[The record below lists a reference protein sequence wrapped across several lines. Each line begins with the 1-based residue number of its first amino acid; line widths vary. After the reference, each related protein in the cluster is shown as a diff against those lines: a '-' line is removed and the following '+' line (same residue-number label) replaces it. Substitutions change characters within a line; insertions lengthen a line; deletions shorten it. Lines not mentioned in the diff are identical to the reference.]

1 MTAYQQI
8 IHDVQ
13 LPAAQVLHPY
23 TVVVQY
29 FKCQLLVFRNI
40 TPNGNMVHKNV
51 KMPKATKKYFNMVK
65 GTVSREKLFS

>member
-1 MTAYQQI
+1 MGVRCAYNKEENFQILLLLWMTAYQQI

-29 FKCQLLVFRNI
+29 FKCQLLVFRK
-40 TPNGNMVHKNV
+40 HRSQW
-51 KMPKATKKYFNMVK
+51 KY
-65 GTVSREKLFS
+65 GTQKCENA